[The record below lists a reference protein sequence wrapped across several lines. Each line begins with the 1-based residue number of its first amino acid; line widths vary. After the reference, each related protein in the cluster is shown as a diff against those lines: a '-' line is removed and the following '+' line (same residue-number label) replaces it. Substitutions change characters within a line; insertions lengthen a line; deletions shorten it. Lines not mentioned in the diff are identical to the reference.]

1 MRGEYSRALGSLW
14 QIQLEDSGQDDSF
27 DLSHSH
33 WYEVESQG
41 CFDLHFSND
50 YRCFFRC
57 YLAIHVSSVE
67 KSV

>member
-1 MRGEYSRALGSLW
+1 M
-14 QIQLEDSGQDDSF
+14 GQDDSF

-41 CFDLHFSND
+41 CFDMHFSND
-50 YRCFFRC
+50 YRCLFRC